1 MRDVTK
7 EEIEAAAVQLPTHY
21 YEGFSATEWENSLGL
36 GESPDDGDRIE
47 LIIETLRAMDEAA
60 RARGSRGE

>member
-1 MRDVTK
+1 M
-7 EEIEAAAVQLPTHY
+7 
-21 YEGFSATEWENSLGL
+21 GL

-60 RARGSRGE
+60 RARGSRGGK